1 MKKCFAFFLFLSV
14 LLISACNNSD
24 ELVGQ
29 TFDVAYTPVLQ
40 EDFDSPNR
48 YSSIMTLEFSD
59 SGVVTSTIY
68 GEGTYDLNNNNLVLH
83 FENENEY
90 LEIII
95 GVTESDKDFSEYNA
109 SISSID
115 YHFTD
120 TDKIRHLQNLALKL
134 DEDMPI
140 EFIKN

>member
-1 MKKCFAFFLFLSV
+1 MKKCFSFFLLLS
-14 LLISACNNSD
+14 LLIISACNNSD

-29 TFDVAYTPVLQ
+29 TFNVAYTPVLQ
-40 EDFDSPNR
+40 EDFDSPNS

-59 SGVVTSTIY
+59 RGVVTSTIY

-95 GVTESDKDFSEYNA
+95 GVTESDKDFSKYYA
-109 SISSID
+109 SINDID

-120 TDKIRHLQNLALKL
+120 TDKIRQLQTLAVKL
-134 DEDMPI
+134 EEDMPI